1 MGFKR
6 RKRQWANCPRQP
18 WGGQVTSAPE
28 TAELAGLLFSA
39 ARPSPP
45 HLSQR
50 APSLWTAVAV
60 SWQTFCSTVSR
71 SASKAWI
78 LLTKPFLFILLS
90 LKFPGRISVSI
101 SSKIFINCSIVAFTL
116 LSSLQRASACK
127 SLARKPCGG
136 MMHYSKC
143 FFEAD
148 RKLQARH

>member
-90 LKFPGRISVSI
+90 LKFSGRISV
-101 SSKIFINCSIVAFTL
+101 NL
-116 LSSLQRASACK
+116 LQDLHKLLDRGFYSPIEFAESFSLQIFGQKTLWRNDA
-127 SLARKPCGG
+127 L
-136 MMHYSKC
+136 
-143 FFEAD
+143 FQVF
-148 RKLQARH
+148 L